1 MQTLLRSLD
10 VVDNNKIFRRY
21 RRRELL
27 PTTPKTLWYIHTGS
41 VRMLTLNEDGG
52 VIPLGLASV
61 GDIVGHE
68 LSQIQPYQ
76 IECLT
81 DVCLQPIDID
91 RCPGLDKI
99 ILNRL
104 HHMEELLRIR
114 SGKIGDRLT
123 NLLNWLGDSFSE
135 NTGNGKVINIRLT
148 HQDIADMVGTTR
160 VTVTRILGQLERDR
174 KIIANG
180 QQSITI
186 LSKKSDR
193 TLIKDDRQSRKV
205 S

>member
-27 PTTPKTLWYIHTGS
+27 PTTPKILWYIHTGS
-41 VRMLTLNEDGG
+41 VRMLTLNEDGS

-99 ILNRL
+99 MLNRL
-104 HHMEELLRIR
+104 RHMEELLRIR

-123 NLLNWLGDSFSE
+123 NLLDWLGDCFSE
-135 NTGNGKVINIRLT
+135 NTGGGKEINIRLT
-148 HQDIADMVGTTR
+148 HQDIADMLGTTR
-160 VTVTRILGQLERDR
+160 VTVTRLLGQFERDR
-174 KIIANG
+174 KIVSNG

-186 LSKKSDR
+186 LSNKSDR
-193 TLIKDDRQSRKV
+193 ASINDDRQSRKV